1 MRRVAF
7 FMVIALFAFWVSCGG
22 KAKKSS
28 ETIVSIKTDF
38 GEIKVKLYD
47 DTPKHK
53 ENFIKLVNEGFYND
67 LLFHRVMNNFMI
79 QGGDPNSKNAEPNA
93 MLGSGGPGYTVP
105 AEILPNHFHKKGAL
119 AAARLGGPNNPGKE
133 SSGSQFYIVKGRVFR
148 FGEIDTMAL
157 AINTQRKELMMR
169 EQFNLEKSKFDEIR
183 GKNDP
188 AGFNI
193 LLAELREKVDSMYA
207 AGPQFSFTGEQ
218 RNIYTTI
225 GGYPSLD
232 GEYTVFGE
240 VVEGLDVLDKISAIQ
255 VNKANRPLEDVRMK
269 VELVK

>member
-1 MRRVAF
+1 MKKFALIIA
-7 FMVIALFAFWVSCGG
+7 IALNAIVISCDGT
-22 KAKKSS
+22 AKKNS

-38 GEIKVKLYD
+38 GEIKVKLYN

-67 LLFHRVMNNFMI
+67 LLFHRVINNFMV

-119 AAARLGGPNNPGKE
+119 AAARIGGPKNPGKE
-133 SSGSQFYIVKGRVFR
+133 SSGSQFYIVQGKVFR
-148 FGEIDTMAL
+148 PGELDSMNVI
-157 AINTQRKELMMR
+157 INNQRKEMMMR
-169 EQFNLEKSKFDEIR
+169 DQFNIEKNKFDAIR

-193 LLAELREKVDSMYA
+193 LLAELRSKVDSMYA
-207 AGPQFSFTGEQ
+207 AGPQFLLTDEQ
-218 RNIYTTI
+218 REIYSTI

-240 VVEGLDVLDKISAIQ
+240 VLEGLDVLDKIAA
-255 VNKANRPLEDVRMK
+255 VKTNNANRPLEDVHMK